1 MRTRHSFHYSKFNF
15 REKKLVLT
23 SFSPRSE
30 DPLITQEKGLALAA
44 DKTLATQR
52 LKAFIADNA
61 LCLVYEYGST
71 TTAQARHRME
81 EKLKEFEKDFNK
93 TNSTKEVG
101 DSETYIQRYEE
112 D

>member
-1 MRTRHSFHYSKFNF
+1 
-15 REKKLVLT
+15 
-23 SFSPRSE
+23 
-30 DPLITQEKGLALAA
+30 
-44 DKTLATQR
+44 
-52 LKAFIADNA
+52 
-61 LCLVYEYGST
+61 
-71 TTAQARHRME
+71 ME